1 MYTQSYKNV
10 STDKIT
16 KLELLHSGY
25 AKVDGSWCGNAVRS
39 QYSRLYFIK
48 SGSFYIIDNDG
59 NRTDFKEGKA
69 YLVPSGTSYT
79 YGCEKENEHYYFHI
93 RLYGADKIDVLAKLK
108 KVVSCNPFHDL
119 ELLSQMIGQK
129 TTTASLVIKSAIYN
143 SLSDLALNYGHLLN
157 TPSFSFEI
165 NSAVDFISENLTAAL
180 TVSEI
185 ATAVNIANSTLSA
198 KFKKEVG
205 VSVSEYLDYRLILSA
220 MELLTTTEKS
230 ISEISDILGYS
241 DQFYFSRRFKKRYG
255 ISPKKFRNI
264 K

>member
-1 MYTQSYKNV
+1 MKILEL
-10 STDKIT
+10 DKISLT
-16 KLELLHSGY
+16 
-25 AKVDGSWCGNAVRS
+25 
-39 QYSRLYFIK
+39 YF
-48 SGSFYIIDNDG
+48 SD
-59 NRTDFKEGKA
+59 KEETMA
-69 YLVPSGTSYT
+69 
-79 YGCEKENEHYYFHI
+79 
-93 RLYGADKIDVLAKLK
+93 LK
-108 KVVSCNPFHDL
+108 D
-119 ELLSQMIGQK
+119 I
-129 TTTASLVIKSAIYN
+129 
-143 SLSDLALNYGHLLN
+143 
-157 TPSFSFEI
+157 SFEI
-165 NSAVDFISENLTAAL
+165 NSAIDFISENLTAAL